1 MKEQDR
7 TEPPYVADERAV
19 LTGFLD
25 FHRDT
30 LEWKC
35 TGLTPEQL
43 RERAV
48 PPSSLSLLGIVRHM
62 ADVERGW
69 FRRGV
74 AGEKDAGPIHYS
86 DDDPDGDFDRVDDAT
101 QADVDE
107 ALATWRAEVRRARE
121 IVAAA
126 SLDDTFA
133 GREDQI
139 SVRWVLV
146 HMIEEYARHNG
157 HADLLRERLDG
168 ATGE

>member
-7 TEPPYVADERAV
+7 TQPPHTGTDREL

-35 TGLTPEQL
+35 SGLSPQQL
-43 RERAV
+43 SERAV
-48 PPSSLSLLGIVRHM
+48 PSSMSLLGLVRHL

-74 AGEKDAGPIHYS
+74 NGEDVAGIYWSDA
-86 DDDPDGDFDRVDDAT
+86 DPDGDFDNVGAAST

-107 ALATWRAEVRRARE
+107 AFATWREEVRRARE
-121 IVAAA
+121 ITAATD
-126 SLDDTFA
+126 LDDTFS
-133 GREDQI
+133 RRDTTF
-139 SVRWVLV
+139 SLRWVLV
-146 HMIEEYARHNG
+146 HLIEEYARHNG
-157 HADLLRERLDG
+157 HADLMRERIDG
-168 ATGE
+168 CTGE

>member
-1 MKEQDR
+1 MRGEDR
-7 TEPPYVADERAV
+7 TEPPYVGDERAV

-35 TGLTPEQL
+35 AGLTSEQM

-48 PPSSLSLLGIVRHM
+48 GPSSLSLLGLVRHL

-74 AGEKDAGPIHYS
+74 AGEDATPLFYS
-86 DDDPDGDFDRVDDAT
+86 DNDRDGDFDNVGT
-101 QADVDE
+101 ADVDE
-107 ALATWRAEVRRARE
+107 AFAAWRAEVTRARE
-121 IVAAA
+121 ITAAA
-126 SLDDTFA
+126 SLDDTFT
-133 GREDQI
+133 RRDQEI
-139 SVRWVLV
+139 SMRWVLV

-157 HADLLRERLDG
+157 HADFIRERIDG